1 MNSLSSNVVSIDI
14 SFQTFL
20 KDFLNVLFS
29 REAVGEA
36 GRGVSLHL
44 SEFRSPIQTDVVWWE
59 QHSIERDYWIWHKMD
74 QLTFADWILQK

>member
-29 REAVGEA
+29 REAGGEA

-44 SEFRSPIQTDVVWWE
+44 SEFRSPIQTDVVWRE
-59 QHSIERDYWIWHKMD
+59 QHSIKRDYWIWHKMD